1 MEDKL
6 EEAAKKYADMP
17 EDVSD
22 PMSLS
27 FQSDLGKVF
36 KYHDYQ
42 AFKKGAEWQKNNM
55 WISVKE
61 GLPEEGVKNP
71 YTGQIISCIVFCEDN
86 FYQANRVYDEIGDDC
101 ICYTWFWEDFIDPLF
116 WMPIP
121 ILKEGKKYEK
131 T

>member
-1 MEDKL
+1 MENKL
-6 EEAAKKYADMP
+6 EGAARKYADIS
-17 EDVSD
+17 EDVAE

-61 GLPEEGVKNP
+61 GLPEVENSVFVLTKNGKISVSKMYIP
-71 YTGQIISCIVFCEDN
+71 KDCHGNILGEKEWHGSASFRDSII
-86 FYQANRVYDEIGDDC
+86 A
-101 ICYTWFWEDFIDPLF
+101 

-121 ILKEGKKYEK
+121 KSKKGE
-131 T
+131 